1 MTIVTA
7 NEQVFT
13 TLKQLGTECPLEEIM
28 DLCPDITWNQA
39 FLAIDHLSRTGQVR
53 VRVDAGRTYWV
64 QTYHCEVEDSPSGS
78 SVKSQA
84 LA

>member
-1 MTIVTA
+1 MTMITA

-28 DLCPDITWNQA
+28 DLCPGITWNQA

-64 QTYHCEVEDSPSGS
+64 QTHHCDVENSPSSS
-78 SVKSQA
+78 SVGSQA
-84 LA
+84 FA